1 MWCVSSESRS
11 ILDTDGGIILD
22 LRNGRFC
29 GLNPNGA
36 KIWRALQNSGAT
48 TQSSLVDMLQAE
60 FRVQRCDLERHVEEF
75 LNAMARKALVRKVED
90 GAGCREDTLPA
101 AATQGDSPKH
111 SLSDDSCTAALAVPC
126 ETEPASARVIGMAV
140 FATIGLI
147 VAQALLKVRGFC
159 SLHHAM
165 RKWPVRKRKHWDR
178 STIAE
183 VSSAITKA
191 SRFCPR
197 RVWCLERAAVTV
209 CLLRWRGLPAKFV
222 IGCQRVP
229 FASHAWA
236 EVFQIPVNEDPM
248 TIALYRAIER
258 C

>member
-1 MWCVSSESRS
+1 MWCVSSETRS
-11 ILDTDGGIILD
+11 IIDADGGVILD
-22 LRNGRFC
+22 LRSGKFC
-29 GLNPNGA
+29 GLNPTGA
-36 KIWRALQNSGAT
+36 KIWRALQNSGVI
-48 TQSSLVDMLQAE
+48 TQSSLVEMLQAE
-60 FRVQRCDLERHVEEF
+60 FSLQGRDLERHVEQF
-75 LNAMARKALVRKVED
+75 LGAMARKGLVRKVES
-90 GAGCREDTLPA
+90 GAGREVTPPAETMQEDSFTATLPI
-101 AATQGDSPKH
+101 S
-111 SLSDDSCTAALAVPC
+111 C
-126 ETEPASARVIGMAV
+126 ETSEATSTRVIGMAA
-140 FATIGLI
+140 FATLGLI
-147 VAQALLKVRGFC
+147 VAQAVLKLQGFC
-159 SLHHAM
+159 SLHRAM
-165 RKWPVRKRKHWDR
+165 RGWPVRKRKRWDR

-236 EVFQIPVNEDPM
+236 EVFQAPVNEDPA
-248 TIALYRAIER
+248 TIPLYRAIER